1 MMININNIRKILK
14 NNTFQKTIK
23 LTFLSMFSNL
33 MVFLI
38 PIFISFKY
46 QISHH
51 TDNFFLSY
59 TIITFMAVI
68 FSEAF
73 RSVSIPFLKS
83 KLSLKKT
90 FDDFVSSIFYFIVK
104 WLGITTFILMIL
116 FLVLYKF
123 TNNELHWFLI
133 ISTPVFFLMIVNAF
147 LSGILN
153 SLDSFFIVE
162 ISTLIRGIIIL
173 TIMIILNSLLGLS
186 AAILGYIFGELFKT
200 IQLYLAIKKQGVQL
214 RLNKNSS
221 GDIKSFLTTGSY
233 QMISS
238 AISSSFPLISKT
250 VASFLA
256 IGSVSI
262 LDYGDRIFM
271 VFNVLL
277 NSFLIIILSKW
288 STDLKDGNF
297 KINNFHKTIL
307 VVFLTS
313 LLALCFVIIFND
325 NLISLLYPR
334 INFNSRKLIS
344 LILTLNMVGF
354 VFNAVNQLINR
365 ATIASQGTHILI
377 YNSIIKIFVN
387 IILSIW
393 FASLWGIVGIAI
405 SLVIVH
411 VIGLILNYFMFIS
424 YILKYEH
431 KL

>member
-1 MMININNIRKILK
+1 MINLNNIRIELK
-14 NNTFQKTIK
+14 NSTFQKTIK
-23 LTFLSMFSNL
+23 LTFLSIFSNL
-33 MVFLI
+33 MVFLV

-59 TIITFMAVI
+59 TIITFIAVI

-73 RSVSIPFLKS
+73 KSVSIPFLKS
-83 KLSLKKT
+83 KLSSKKT
-90 FDDFVSSIFYFIVK
+90 FDDFVSSIFHFIIK
-104 WLGITTFILMIL
+104 WLGITTFILGIF
-116 FLVLYKF
+116 FLILYKL
-123 TNNELHWFLI
+123 TDNELNWFLI
-133 ISTPVFFLMIVNAF
+133 ISTPVFFLMIINAF

-153 SLDSFFIVE
+153 SLDKFFIVE
-162 ISTLIRGIIIL
+162 ISTLIRGFIIL
-173 TIMIILNSLLGLS
+173 LTMIIFNSLLGLS
-186 AAILGYIFGELFKT
+186 AAILGYILGELFKT
-200 IQLYLAIKKQGVQL
+200 IHLYLTIKKEGVQL
-214 RLNKNSS
+214 RLNINSL
-221 GDIKSFLTTGSY
+221 DVIKPFLITGSY
-233 QMISS
+233 QIISS

-262 LDYGDRIFM
+262 LDFGDRIFM

-288 STDLKDGNF
+288 SNDLKEGDF
-297 KINNFHKTIL
+297 KIKNFHKTIL
-307 VVFLTS
+307 MVFVIS
-313 LLALCFVIIFND
+313 SLALFFVVIFND
-325 NLISLLYPR
+325 NIISLLYPK
-334 INFNSRKLIS
+334 INSNNRKLIS
-344 LILTLNMVGF
+344 LMLTLNMVGF

-377 YNSIIKIFVN
+377 YNSIVKIVVN

-393 FASLWGIVGIAI
+393 FASLWGIIGIAL

-411 VIGLILNYFMFIS
+411 VIGLIMNYLMFTS

>member
-1 MMININNIRKILK
+1 MINLKKIRIELK
-14 NNTFQKTIK
+14 NTTFQKTIK
-23 LTFLSMFSNL
+23 LTFLSIFSNL
-33 MVFLI
+33 MVFLV
-38 PIFISFKY
+38 PIFISYKY

-59 TIITFMAVI
+59 TIITFIAVI

-73 RSVSIPFLKS
+73 KSVCIPFLKS
-83 KLSLKKT
+83 KLSSKKT
-90 FDDFVSSIFYFIVK
+90 FDDFVSSIFYFIIK
-104 WLGITTFILMIL
+104 WLGITTFILGIF
-116 FLVLYKF
+116 FLILYKL
-123 TNNELHWFLI
+123 TDNELNWFLI

-153 SLDSFFIVE
+153 SLDKFFIVE
-162 ISTLIRGIIIL
+162 ISTLIRGVIIL
-173 TIMIILNSLLGLS
+173 LTMIIFNSLLGLS
-186 AAILGYIFGELFKT
+186 AAILGYILGELFKT
-200 IQLYLAIKKQGVQL
+200 IQLYLTIKKEGVQL
-214 RLNKNSS
+214 RLNINSL
-221 GDIKSFLTTGSY
+221 DIIKPFLITGSY
-233 QMISS
+233 QIISS

-262 LDYGDRIFM
+262 LDFGDRIFM

-288 STDLKDGNF
+288 SNDLKEGDF
-297 KINNFHKTIL
+297 KIKNFHKTIL
-307 VVFLTS
+307 MV
-313 LLALCFVIIFND
+313 FVISSFALFFVVIFND
-325 NLISLLYPR
+325 NIISLLYPK
-334 INFNSRKLIS
+334 INSNNRKLIS
-344 LILTLNMVGF
+344 LMLTLNMVGF

-377 YNSIIKIFVN
+377 YNSIVKIFVN

-393 FASLWGIVGIAI
+393 FASLWGIIGIAL

-411 VIGLILNYFMFIS
+411 IIGLIMNYLMFTS

>member
-1 MMININNIRKILK
+1 MINLNNIKKKIE

-23 LTFLSMFSNL
+23 LTFLSIFSNSV
-33 MVFLI
+33 VFLV

-46 QISHH
+46 EISHH

-59 TIITFMAVI
+59 TIITFIAVI

-73 RSVSIPFLKS
+73 KSVSIPFLKS
-83 KLSLKKT
+83 KQSSKKG
-90 FDDFVSSIFYFIVK
+90 FDEYVSSIFYFIIK
-104 WLGITTFILMIL
+104 WLGITTLILGII
-116 FLVLYKF
+116 FSILYKL
-123 TNNELHWFLI
+123 TDNELNWFLI

-153 SLDSFFIVE
+153 SLDRFFIVE
-162 ISTLIRGIIIL
+162 ISTLIRGFTIL
-173 TIMIILNSLLGLS
+173 LTMIFLNSLLGLS
-186 AAILGYIFGELFKT
+186 AAILGYILGELFKA
-200 IQLYLAIKKQGVQL
+200 IHLYLKIKKAGVQIS
-214 RLNKNSS
+214 LNVNST
-221 GDIKSFLTTGSY
+221 DVIKPFLTTGSY
-233 QMISS
+233 QIISS
-238 AISSSFPLISKT
+238 AISSSFPLISKI

-262 LDYGDRIFM
+262 LDFGDRIFM

-288 STDLKDGNF
+288 SNDLKLGDFNI
-297 KINNFHKTIL
+297 KNFHKTIL
-307 VVFLTS
+307 IVFVIS
-313 LLALCFVIIFND
+313 SLALCFVVIFND
-325 NLISLLYPR
+325 NLISLLYPK
-334 INFNSRKLIS
+334 INSNNRKLIS
-344 LILTLNMVGF
+344 LMLTLNMIGF

-377 YNSIIKIFVN
+377 YNSIVKIVVN

-393 FASLWGIVGIAI
+393 FASLWGIIGIAL
-405 SLVIVH
+405 SLVVVH
-411 VIGLILNYFMFIS
+411 IIGLIMNYLMFTS